1 MRFPVKY
8 GVILLILIAMAGGVA
23 MGWPRAWAYWK
34 ARNRPDFREAAVV
47 RGDIT
52 SVVNSTGTVQPVLRV
67 QVGSVVSG
75 PVVALHV
82 DFNDA
87 VKTGDL
93 LAEIDP
99 RIYEAAKARDEASL
113 ATAKAEIERVNALLQ
128 QAINDHDRAVALRAK
143 NKDYISATVMDRYTA
158 NCESLKAQLKVA
170 EAAVKQAQANL
181 QNSTANLDYTKI
193 CSPVDGTV
201 IDRKI
206 DRGQTLAAQFTTP
219 ELFVVAPDMEKMML
233 VFASV
238 DEADIG
244 LIREAQQRKEP
255 VEFTVDAYPEGLFTG
270 EVSEVR
276 WNPTT
281 EQNVVTY
288 PVVVEAPNP
297 DMKLMPGMTAN
308 ISFRISEHKD
318 VLKIPNAALRFYP
331 KPEMV
336 RPEDRKVLDGAETD
350 TDENETEPERS
361 ATEIAEAGRNRKR
374 RHVWIVEGEFLKAVE
389 ITTGLSDNRFTEL
402 VSGDLK
408 KSQKL
413 VTGIKPPKP

>member
-1 MRFPVKY
+1 MRSLIKY
-8 GVILLILIAMAGGVA
+8 GVILVVLIGAGA
-23 MGWPRAWAYWK
+23 LGWPRVWAYWK
-34 ARNRPDFREAAVV
+34 ARNRPNFREAEVV

-75 PVVALHV
+75 PIVELYV
-82 DFNDA
+82 DFNDP
-87 VKTGDL
+87 VKKGDL

-113 ATAKAEIERVNALLQ
+113 ATAKAEIERVEALLQ
-128 QAINDHDRAVALRAK
+128 QAVNDHDRAVALRKK
-143 NKDYISATVMDRYTA
+143 NKDYISDTVMDRYKF
-158 NCESLKAQLKVA
+158 NRQSLEAQLKVA
-170 EAAVKQAQANL
+170 KAAVKQAEANL

-193 CSPVDGTV
+193 CSPVDGIV

-206 DRGQTLAAQFTTP
+206 DRGQTLAAQFNAP
-219 ELFVVAPDMEKMML
+219 ELFVVAPDMEKTML

-244 LIREAQQRKEP
+244 LIREAQQRKQP
-255 VEFTVDAYPEGLFTG
+255 VEFTVDAYPEDLFKG
-270 EVSEVR
+270 VISEVR
-276 WNPTT
+276 MNPTT

-297 DMKLMPGMTAN
+297 DLKLLPGMTAN

-318 VLKIPNAALRFYP
+318 ILKIPNAALRFYP
-331 KPEMV
+331 KSELV
-336 RPEDRKVLDGAETD
+336 RPEDRKLLDGAETD
-350 TDENETEPERS
+350 AEENETEPERS
-361 ATEIAEAGRNRKR
+361 ATEIAEAGRNRQR
-374 RHVWIVEGEFLKAVE
+374 RHVWVIEGEFLRAVE
-389 ITTGLSDNRFTEL
+389 IMTGLSDNRFTEL
-402 VSGDLK
+402 VSDDLK
-408 KSQKL
+408 KGQKL